1 MKDGWEIKKLKDLA
15 VVINGGTPDT
25 KISEYWD
32 GGVLWITPKDM
43 GQLTSKYVSATSRTI
58 SEIGLE
64 KSSAKLIP
72 NNSLIL
78 STRAPIGYLAI
89 NTCAISTNQGCKG
102 IVPSENLSS
111 EYLYYFFSKSVKM
124 LIDLGNGTTFK
135 ELSTSSLKNIDIPL
149 PPLSE
154 QKEIVVLLDD
164 VLSRIDKARENI
176 EKNIENAK
184 ELYENTVE
192 KIFAEFEEEYR
203 CVRLSDVC
211 HYDKIK
217 NTSPNLPYVGL
228 EHIESNTGK
237 FLGELTPTEV
247 LSSTFHFSDTHLLYG
262 RLRPYLNKALLPTFE
277 GHCSTEIFPISV
289 HEEITREYLFYW
301 ITKKSIVKRIDET
314 WTGARMP
321 RANMTQVLEFE
332 IPLPPLSKQQE
343 IVSTLGKLRDDTEL
357 VKTIYTKKLQA
368 LDELRN
374 SVLEKAFRG
383 ELT

>member
-58 SEIGLE
+58 SEKGLE

-78 STRAPIGYLAI
+78 STRAPMGYLAI
-89 NTCAISTNQGCKG
+89 NTCTISTNQGCKG
-102 IVPSENLSS
+102 IVPNEKLSV
-111 EYLYYFFSKSVKM
+111 EYLYYYFSKSVKK

-154 QKEIVVLLDD
+154 QKEIVALLDD

-176 EKNIENAK
+176 KKNIENAK

-237 FLGELTPTEV
+237 FLGDLTPTEV
-247 LSSTFHFSDTHLLYG
+247 LS
-262 RLRPYLNKALLPTFE
+262 
-277 GHCSTEIFPISV
+277 
-289 HEEITREYLFYW
+289 
-301 ITKKSIVKRIDET
+301 
-314 WTGARMP
+314 
-321 RANMTQVLEFE
+321 
-332 IPLPPLSKQQE
+332 
-343 IVSTLGKLRDDTEL
+343 
-357 VKTIYTKKLQA
+357 
-368 LDELRN
+368 
-374 SVLEKAFRG
+374 
-383 ELT
+383 